1 VTLRT
6 GVTGRGAPRYDGAR
20 EAHPTGTRREAA
32 TVTTDQA
39 GTRTRRTRRT
49 SLPRWRADLRLG
61 TRIAVMRAGG
71 LALAL
76 RGDPVARLMHKP
88 WRLDPYP
95 TYAALRAAAAGG
107 VARSRTGINAV
118 ATHEACTAV
127 LRDRRFGVRL
137 ADGRM
142 PFDPTSDAQRS
153 GAGADGN
160 GTSTASGQDPTD
172 PGTALIEPID
182 LSLLSL
188 DPPDHTRLRRLAQP
202 TFAPR
207 RLAQYRDTAREVT
220 GRLLD
225 DAAARGSFDLTTDLA
240 APLPISVI
248 AELLAIP
255 HVDTPRFARWGRA
268 LGAALDGV
276 RSVRHA
282 HALSRATADLRALF
296 GDLVERRRADPGED
310 VISQLVHELDEGT
323 LTLDELVSLA
333 QLLLVAGFETT
344 TNLVGNA
351 VRALQATGTWGD
363 LVADPGLAVGAVEET
378 LRFDPPV
385 QLTAR
390 FAHEDVE
397 IGGRTLRRDSGV
409 LVLLA
414 SAGRDPA
421 AHRDPDRFD
430 PRREQTTPH
439 LAFSGGAHYCLG
451 AALARMEGEVALEM
465 LAERMPRLRPAGR
478 IVPRVATVL
487 RGPRNFPVRAA

>member
-1 VTLRT
+1 
-6 GVTGRGAPRYDGAR
+6 
-20 EAHPTGTRREAA
+20 
-32 TVTTDQA
+32 VTTDQA
-39 GTRTRRTRRT
+39 GPRAARR

-61 TRIAVMRAGG
+61 TRIAVMRGGG

-95 TYAALRAAAAGG
+95 TYAALRAQAAGG

-118 ATHEACTAV
+118 ATHDACTAV

-142 PFDPTSDAQRS
+142 PFDPQDAQRS
-153 GAGADGN
+153 GAGPSGGDDAS
-160 GTSTASGQDPTD
+160 TSSAPDPTE
-172 PGTALIEPID
+172 PGAALIEPID
-182 LSLLSL
+182 LSLLAL
-188 DPPDHTRLRRLAQP
+188 DAPDHTRLRRLAQP

-207 RLAQYRDTAREVT
+207 RLARYRDTAHEVT

-225 DAAARGSFDLTTDLA
+225 DAAARGTFDLATDLA
-240 APLPISVI
+240 APLPISII

-255 HVDTPRFARWGRA
+255 DVDAPRFARWGRA

-310 VISQLVHELDEGT
+310 VISQLVQALDEDA
-323 LTLDELVSLA
+323 LTIDELVSLA

-344 TNLVGNA
+344 TNLIGNA
-351 VRALQATGTWGD
+351 VRALQASGTWED
-363 LVADPGLAVGAVEET
+363 LVADPGLAAGAVEET

-390 FAHEDVE
+390 FAHEEVE

-414 SAGRDPA
+414 SAGRDPD
-421 AHRDPDRFD
+421 AHPDPDRFD
-430 PRREQTTPH
+430 PRREQTSPH

-451 AALARMEGEVALEM
+451 AALARMEGEVALEV
-465 LAERMPRLRPAGR
+465 LAQRMPRLRPAGR

-487 RGPRNFPVRAA
+487 RGPRRFPVRAD

>member
-1 VTLRT
+1 M
-6 GVTGRGAPRYDGAR
+6 
-20 EAHPTGTRREAA
+20 
-32 TVTTDQA
+32 TTEQADRA
-39 GTRTRRTRRT
+39 GTGPARSFREPR
-49 SLPRWRADLRLG
+49 PRWRADLRLG
-61 TRIAVMRAGG
+61 TRIAAMRAGG

-76 RGDPVARLMHKP
+76 RGDPVARLMHRP

-95 TYAALRAAAAGG
+95 TYARLRAEAGESGG
-107 VARSRTGINAV
+107 VARSRTGISAV

-142 PFDPTSDAQRS
+142 PFDAASSDS
-153 GAGADGN
+153 
-160 GTSTASGQDPTD
+160 DPTD
-172 PGTALIEPID
+172 PGTALLEPVD
-182 LSLLSL
+182 LSLLAL

-202 TFAPR
+202 AFAPR
-207 RLAQYRDTAREVT
+207 RLEQFRGSARTVTA
-220 GRLLD
+220 RLLD
-225 DAAARGSFDLTTDLA
+225 AAAARGTFDLTADLA

-255 HVDTPRFARWGRA
+255 DVDTPRFARWGRA

-282 HALSRATADLRALF
+282 HALARATADLRALF
-296 GDLVERRRADPGED
+296 ADLVERRRAAPGED
-310 VISQLVHELDEGT
+310 VVSQLVQALDEGT

-344 TNLVGNA
+344 TNLIGNA
-351 VRALQATGTWGD
+351 VRALHATGTWDD
-363 LVADPGLAVGAVEET
+363 LVADPGRAAGTVEET

-390 FAHEDVE
+390 FAHADVE
-397 IGGRTLRRDSGV
+397 IGGRALRRDSGV

-414 SAGRDPA
+414 AAGRDPA
-421 AHRDPDRFD
+421 AHPDPDRFD
-430 PRREQTTPH
+430 IGREQATAH
-439 LAFSGGAHYCLG
+439 LAFSGGPHYCLG

-465 LAERMPRLRPAGR
+465 LAQRMPRLRPAGR
-478 IVPRVATVL
+478 IVPRAATIL
-487 RGPRNFPVRAA
+487 RGPRRFPVRAG

>member
-1 VTLRT
+1 M
-6 GVTGRGAPRYDGAR
+6 
-20 EAHPTGTRREAA
+20 
-32 TVTTDQA
+32 TTDQA
-39 GTRTRRTRRT
+39 GTRAARR

-61 TRIAVMRAGG
+61 ARIAVMRGGG

-95 TYAALRAAAAGG
+95 TYATLRAQAAGG

-118 ATHEACTAV
+118 ATHDACTAV

-142 PFDPTSDAQRS
+142 PFDPTDDAS
-153 GAGADGN
+153 
-160 GTSTASGQDPTD
+160 TSSASDPTE
-172 PGTALIEPID
+172 PGAALIEPID
-182 LSLLSL
+182 LSLLAL
-188 DPPDHTRLRRLAQP
+188 DAPDHTRLRRLAQP

-207 RLAQYRDTAREVT
+207 RLAGYRDTAQQVT

-225 DAAARGSFDLTTDLA
+225 DAAARGTFDLATDLA
-240 APLPISVI
+240 APLPISII

-255 HVDTPRFARWGRA
+255 DVDAPRFARWGRA

-310 VISQLVHELDEGT
+310 VISQLVQALDEDA

-344 TNLVGNA
+344 TNLIGNA
-351 VRALQATGTWGD
+351 VRALQASGTWAD
-363 LVADPGLAVGAVEET
+363 LVADPGLAAGAVEET

-390 FAHEDVE
+390 FAHEEVE
-397 IGGRTLRRDSGV
+397 IGGRTLRRDAGV

-421 AHRDPDRFD
+421 AHPDPDRFD

-451 AALARMEGEVALEM
+451 AALARMEGEVALEV
-465 LAERMPRLRPAGR
+465 LVQRMPRLRPAGR

-487 RGPRNFPVRAA
+487 RGPRQFPVRAD

>member
-1 VTLRT
+1 
-6 GVTGRGAPRYDGAR
+6 
-20 EAHPTGTRREAA
+20 
-32 TVTTDQA
+32 
-39 GTRTRRTRRT
+39 
-49 SLPRWRADLRLG
+49 
-61 TRIAVMRAGG
+61 MRVGG

-76 RGDPVARLMHKP
+76 RGDPVARLMHRP

-95 TYAALRAAAAGG
+95 TYARLRAAAAVEGG
-107 VARSRTGINAV
+107 VARSRTGIRAV

-142 PFDPTSDAQRS
+142 PFDPRDTERS
-153 GAGADGN
+153 GEHADRGAGASGGDDASN
-160 GTSTASGQDPTD
+160 ASTGSDPTD
-172 PGTALIEPID
+172 PETALLEPID
-182 LSLLSL
+182 LSLLGL
-188 DPPDHTRLRRLAQP
+188 DAPDHTRLRRLAQP

-207 RLAQYRDTAREVT
+207 RLAQYRETARAVT

-225 DAAARGSFDLTTDLA
+225 AAPAQGPFDLVSTLA

-248 AELLAIP
+248 SELLAIP
-255 HVDTPRFARWGRA
+255 DVDTPRFAAWGRVV
-268 LGAALDGV
+268 GAALDGV

-282 HALSRATADLRALF
+282 HALSRATADLRSLF
-296 GDLVERRRADPGED
+296 ADLVERRRADPGED
-310 VISQLVHELDEGT
+310 VISQLVHALDEGT

-333 QLLLVAGFETT
+333 QLLLIAGFETT

-351 VRALQATGTWGD
+351 VQALHASGTWDD
-363 LVADPGLAVGAVEET
+363 LVADPGLAAGVVEET

-397 IGGRTLRRDSGV
+397 LGGRTLRRDTGV

-421 AHRDPDRFD
+421 AHPDPDRFD
-430 PRREQTTPH
+430 PHREQTTAH

-451 AALARMEGEVALEM
+451 AALARMEGEVALGM
-465 LAERMPRLRPAGR
+465 LAERLPHLRPAGR
-478 IVPRVATVL
+478 RVPRVATVL
-487 RGPRNFPVRAA
+487 RGPRRFPVRAD

>member
-1 VTLRT
+1 MTASR
-6 GVTGRGAPRYDGAR
+6 
-20 EAHPTGTRREAA
+20 
-32 TVTTDQA
+32 TDQA
-39 GTRTRRTRRT
+39 DSRAAPRRM
-49 SLPRWRADLRLG
+49 PRWRADLRLG

-95 TYAALRAAAAGG
+95 TYARLRDEAAAAGG
-107 VARSRTGINAV
+107 VTRSRTGIRAV

-142 PFDPTSDAQRS
+142 PFDPTDDA
-153 GAGADGN
+153 A
-160 GTSTASGQDPTD
+160 TASGHDPTD

-182 LSLLSL
+182 LSLLAL
-188 DPPDHTRLRRLAQP
+188 DPPDHARLRRLAQP

-207 RLAQYRDTAREVT
+207 RLAQYRETARTVT
-220 GRLLD
+220 ARLLD
-225 DAAARGSFDLTTDLA
+225 DAATRGTFDLTADLA

-255 HVDTPRFARWGRA
+255 DVDTPRFARWGRA

-282 HALSRATADLRALF
+282 HALARATADLRALF
-296 GDLVERRRADPGED
+296 ADLVERRRADPGED
-310 VISQLVHELDEGT
+310 VISQLVHALDAGT

-351 VRALQATGTWGD
+351 VRALHATGTWDD
-363 LVADPGLAVGAVEET
+363 LVADPGLAAGTVEET

-390 FAHEDVE
+390 FAHDDVE
-397 IGGRTLRRDSGV
+397 IGGQRLRKDSGV

-421 AHRDPDRFD
+421 AHPDPDRFD
-430 PRREQTTPH
+430 PRREQATAH

-451 AALARMEGEVALEM
+451 AALARLEGEVALEM

-478 IVPRVATVL
+478 IEPRVATVL
-487 RGPRNFPVRAA
+487 RGPTRFPVRAD

>member
-1 VTLRT
+1 M
-6 GVTGRGAPRYDGAR
+6 
-20 EAHPTGTRREAA
+20 
-32 TVTTDQA
+32 TTDQA
-39 GTRTRRTRRT
+39 DPRTAP
-49 SLPRWRADLRLG
+49 SPLPRWRADLRLG
-61 TRIAVMRAGG
+61 TRIVAMRAGG

-76 RGDPVARLMHKP
+76 RGDPVARLMHRP

-95 TYAALRAAAAGG
+95 TYARLRADAAAGG
-107 VARSRTGINAV
+107 GLARSRTGIRAV

-142 PFDPTSDAQRS
+142 PFDPRDTERS
-153 GAGADGN
+153 GEHADRGAGASETDDA
-160 GTSTASGQDPTD
+160 STGGDPTD
-172 PGTALIEPID
+172 PEAALLEPID
-182 LSLLSL
+182 LSLLGL
-188 DPPDHTRLRRLAQP
+188 DAPDHTRLRRLAQP

-207 RLAQYRDTAREVT
+207 RLEQYRETARAVT

-225 DAAARGSFDLTTDLA
+225 AAPTDAPFDLVAALA

-248 AELLAIP
+248 SELLAIP
-255 HVDTPRFARWGRA
+255 DVDTPRFAAWGRVV
-268 LGAALDGV
+268 GAALDGV

-296 GDLVERRRADPGED
+296 ADLVERRRADPGED
-310 VISQLVHELDEGT
+310 VISQLVHALDEET

-333 QLLLVAGFETT
+333 QLLLIAGFETT

-351 VRALQATGTWGD
+351 VRALHASGTWDD
-363 LVADPGLAVGAVEET
+363 LVADAGLAAGAIEET

-390 FAHEDVE
+390 FAHEDVALGE
-397 IGGRTLRRDSGV
+397 RTVRRDTGV

-421 AHRDPDRFD
+421 VHPDPDRFD
-430 PRREQTTPH
+430 PRREQTVAH

-465 LAERMPRLRPAGR
+465 LAQRLPRLRPAGR
-478 IVPRVATVL
+478 FVPRVATVL
-487 RGPRNFPVRAA
+487 RGPRRFGVRAD

>member
-1 VTLRT
+1 M
-6 GVTGRGAPRYDGAR
+6 
-20 EAHPTGTRREAA
+20 
-32 TVTTDQA
+32 TTDQVESA
-39 GTRTRRTRRT
+39 RRP
-49 SLPRWRADLRLG
+49 LPRWRADLRLG

-76 RGDPVARLMHKP
+76 RGDPVARLMHRP

-95 TYAALRAAAAGG
+95 TYAALRASADGG
-107 VARSRTGINAV
+107 LARSRTGIHAV
-118 ATHEACTAV
+118 VTHEACTAV

-142 PFDPTSDAQRS
+142 PFDPTDDAS
-153 GAGADGN
+153 
-160 GTSTASGQDPTD
+160 TSSAPDPTAAD
-172 PGTALIEPID
+172 TALLEPID

-220 GRLLD
+220 DRLLD
-225 DAAARGSFDLTTDLA
+225 DAADRAARGTFDLTTDLA

-255 HVDTPRFARWGRA
+255 DVDAPRFARWGRA

-296 GDLVERRRADPGED
+296 GDLVERRRAEPGED

-344 TNLVGNA
+344 TNLIGNA
-351 VRALQATGTWGD
+351 VRALHATGTWDD
-363 LVADPGLAVGAVEET
+363 LVADPGLAAGAVEET

-390 FAHEDVE
+390 FAHSDVE
-397 IGGRTLRRDSGV
+397 IAGRRLRRDSGV

-421 AHRDPDRFD
+421 AHADPDRFD
-430 PRREQTTPH
+430 PRREQSTPH

-465 LAERMPRLRPAGR
+465 LAQRMPRLRPAGR

-487 RGPRNFPVRAA
+487 RGPVHFPVRAG

>member
-1 VTLRT
+1 MTTQQADPRIAP
-6 GVTGRGAPRYDGAR
+6 GR
-20 EAHPTGTRREAA
+20 
-32 TVTTDQA
+32 
-39 GTRTRRTRRT
+39 
-49 SLPRWRADLRLG
+49 LPRWRADLRLG
-61 TRIAVMRAGG
+61 GRIAAMRAGG

-76 RGDPVARLMHKP
+76 RGDPVARLMHRP

-95 TYAALRAAAAGG
+95 TYARIRADAAAGGG
-107 VARSRTGINAV
+107 VARSRTGIRAV
-118 ATHEACTAV
+118 ASHEACTAV

-142 PFDPTSDAQRS
+142 PFDPADDAGSASAGPS
-153 GAGADGN
+153 GP
-160 GTSTASGQDPTD
+160 DPTD
-172 PGTALIEPID
+172 PGAALLEPID
-182 LSLLSL
+182 LSLLGL
-188 DPPDHTRLRRLAQP
+188 DAPDHTRLRRLAQP

-207 RLAQYRDTAREVT
+207 RLEQYRATARAVT

-225 DAAARGSFDLTTDLA
+225 AVPTDAPFDLVGSLA

-248 AELLAIP
+248 SELLAIP
-255 HVDTPRFARWGRA
+255 DVDTPRFAQWGRIV
-268 LGAALDGV
+268 GAALDGV

-282 HALSRATADLRALF
+282 HALSRATADLRLLF
-296 GDLVERRRADPGED
+296 ADLVERRRADPGED
-310 VISQLVHELDEGT
+310 VISQLVHALDEET

-333 QLLLVAGFETT
+333 QLLLIAGFETT

-351 VRALQATGTWGD
+351 VRALHASGTWDD
-363 LVADPGLAVGAVEET
+363 LVADPGLAAGAVEET

-390 FAHEDVE
+390 FAHDDVE
-397 IGGRTLRRDSGV
+397 LGERRVRRDTGV

-421 AHRDPDRFD
+421 AHPDPDRFD
-430 PRREQTTPH
+430 PRREQATAH

-465 LAERMPRLRPAGR
+465 LAQRLPRLRPSGR
-478 IVPRVATVL
+478 FVPRVATVL
-487 RGPRNFPVRAA
+487 RGPRRFGVRAD

>member
-1 VTLRT
+1 M
-6 GVTGRGAPRYDGAR
+6 
-20 EAHPTGTRREAA
+20 
-32 TVTTDQA
+32 TTDQA
-39 GTRTRRTRRT
+39 PPPVTRRAM
-49 SLPRWRADLRLG
+49 PRWRADLRLG

-76 RGDPVARLMHKP
+76 RGDPVARLMHRP

-95 TYAALRAAAAGG
+95 TYARLRAAAAETGG

-142 PFDPTSDAQRS
+142 PFDPTDDAGS
-153 GAGADGN
+153 
-160 GTSTASGQDPTD
+160 ASSPDPTD

-182 LSLLSL
+182 LSLLAL
-188 DPPDHTRLRRLAQP
+188 DAPDHTRLRRLAQP
-202 TFAPR
+202 TFAPK
-207 RLAQYRDTAREVT
+207 RLAQYRETARAVT

-225 DAAARGSFDLTTDLA
+225 DAEADRGTFDLTTDLA

-255 HVDTPRFARWGRA
+255 DVDTPRFARWGRA

-296 GDLVERRRADPGED
+296 ADLVERRRADPGDD
-310 VISQLVHELDEGT
+310 VISQLVARPRRGH
-323 LTLDELVSLA
+323 
-333 QLLLVAGFETT
+333 
-344 TNLVGNA
+344 
-351 VRALQATGTWGD
+351 
-363 LVADPGLAVGAVEET
+363 ADPRRARLARPAAARRRLRDDDEPRRQRRARAAGHRARGTTSPPTPGSRPARSRRRCASTRPSSSPRGSRTRTWRSAAGA
-378 LRFDPPV
+378 
-385 QLTAR
+385 
-390 FAHEDVE
+390 
-397 IGGRTLRRDSGV
+397 LRRDSGR
-409 LVLLA
+409 A
-414 SAGRDPA
+414 RAARRSAGRDPA
-421 AHRDPDRFD
+421 AHPDPDRFD
-430 PRREQTTPH
+430 PRREQTTTH

-465 LAERMPRLRPAGR
+465 LAERMPRLRPAGK
-478 IVPRVATVL
+478 IEPRVATVL
-487 RGPRNFPVRAA
+487 RGPIHFPVRAD

>member
-1 VTLRT
+1 M
-6 GVTGRGAPRYDGAR
+6 
-20 EAHPTGTRREAA
+20 
-32 TVTTDQA
+32 
-39 GTRTRRTRRT
+39 
-49 SLPRWRADLRLG
+49 PRWRADLRLG

-76 RGDPVARLMHKP
+76 RGDPVARLMHRP

-95 TYAALRAAAAGG
+95 TYARLRAAAAETGG

-118 ATHEACTAV
+118 ATHEACTTV

-142 PFDPTSDAQRS
+142 PFDPTDDAGS
-153 GAGADGN
+153 
-160 GTSTASGQDPTD
+160 ASGPDPTD

-182 LSLLSL
+182 LSLLAL
-188 DPPDHTRLRRLAQP
+188 DAPDHTRLRRLAQP
-202 TFAPR
+202 TFAPK
-207 RLAQYRDTAREVT
+207 RLAQYRETARTVT

-225 DAAARGSFDLTTDLA
+225 DATERSARGTFDLTTDLA

-255 HVDTPRFARWGRA
+255 DVDTPRFARWGRA

-296 GDLVERRRADPGED
+296 ADLVERRRADPGDD
-310 VISQLVHELDEGT
+310 VISQLVAALDEDT

-351 VRALQATGTWGD
+351 VRALQATGTWDD
-363 LVADPGLAVGAVEET
+363 LAADPGLAAGAVEET

-397 IGGRTLRRDSGV
+397 IGSRRLRRDSGV

-421 AHRDPDRFD
+421 AHPDPDRFD
-430 PRREQTTPH
+430 LRRDQTTTH

-465 LAERMPRLRPAGR
+465 LAERMPRLRPAGK
-478 IVPRVATVL
+478 IEPRVATVL
-487 RGPRNFPVRAA
+487 RGPIHFPVRAD

>member
-1 VTLRT
+1 MTAEQADT
-6 GVTGRGAPRYDGAR
+6 ADTADTAGPRIAS
-20 EAHPTGTRREAA
+20 RRMP
-32 TVTTDQA
+32 
-39 GTRTRRTRRT
+39 RR
-49 SLPRWRADLRLG
+49 RADLRLG
-61 TRIAVMRAGG
+61 TRIAAMRAGG

-76 RGDPVARLMHKP
+76 RGDPVARLMHRP

-95 TYAALRAAAAGG
+95 TYARLRAEAAASGG
-107 VARSRTGINAV
+107 VARSRTGIRAV

-142 PFDPTSDAQRS
+142 PFDPAGDAGPDPT
-153 GAGADGN
+153 GAAGP
-160 GTSTASGQDPTD
+160 DPTD

-182 LSLLSL
+182 LSLLAL
-188 DPPDHTRLRRLAQP
+188 DPPDHSRLRRLAQP
-202 TFAPR
+202 TFAPK
-207 RLAQYRDTAREVT
+207 RLAQYRESARTVTA
-220 GRLLD
+220 RLLD
-225 DAAARGSFDLTTDLA
+225 DAAARGTFDLTADLA

-255 HVDTPRFARWGRA
+255 DVDIPRFARWGRA

-296 GDLVERRRADPGED
+296 ADLVERRRADPGED
-310 VISQLVHELDEGT
+310 VISQLVHALDEGT

-351 VRALQATGTWGD
+351 VRALHATGTWDD
-363 LVADPGLAVGAVEET
+363 LVADPGLAAAVVEET

-390 FAHEDVE
+390 FAHADVE
-397 IGGRTLRRDSGV
+397 IGARRVRQDTGV

-421 AHRDPDRFD
+421 AHPDPDRFD
-430 PRREQTTPH
+430 PRREQVTPH

-451 AALARMEGEVALEM
+451 APLARLEGEVALEM
-465 LAERMPRLRPAGR
+465 LAQRMPRLRPAGR
-478 IVPRVATVL
+478 IEPRVATVL
-487 RGPRNFPVRAA
+487 RGPARFPVRVG

>member
-1 VTLRT
+1 M
-6 GVTGRGAPRYDGAR
+6 
-20 EAHPTGTRREAA
+20 
-32 TVTTDQA
+32 TTDQA
-39 GTRTRRTRRT
+39 DTRRAP
-49 SLPRWRADLRLG
+49 SPLPRWRADLRLG
-61 TRIAVMRAGG
+61 SRIAVMRAGG

-76 RGDPVARLMHKP
+76 RGDPVARLMHRP

-95 TYAALRAAAAGG
+95 TYARLRADAAGQGG
-107 VARSRTGINAV
+107 VARSRTGIRAV
-118 ATHEACTAV
+118 ASHEACTAV

-142 PFDPTSDAQRS
+142 PFDPTDDA
-153 GAGADGN
+153 
-160 GTSTASGQDPTD
+160 STGGDPTD
-172 PGTALIEPID
+172 PEAALLEPID
-182 LSLLSL
+182 LSLLGL
-188 DPPDHTRLRRLAQP
+188 DAPDHTRLRRLAQP

-207 RLAQYRDTAREVT
+207 RLEQYRETARTVT

-225 DAAARGSFDLTTDLA
+225 AAPTDGPFDLVSTLA

-248 AELLAIP
+248 SELLAIP
-255 HVDTPRFARWGRA
+255 DVDTPRFAQWGRVV
-268 LGAALDGV
+268 GAALDGV

-282 HALSRATADLRALF
+282 HALSRATADLRLLF
-296 GDLVERRRADPGED
+296 ADLVERRRADPGED
-310 VISQLVHELDEGT
+310 VISQLVHALDEET

-333 QLLLVAGFETT
+333 QLLLIAGFETT

-351 VRALQATGTWGD
+351 VRALHASGTWDD
-363 LVADPGLAVGAVEET
+363 LVADPGLAAGAIEET

-390 FAHEDVE
+390 FAHSDVE
-397 IGGRTLRRDSGV
+397 LGERTVRRDTGV

-421 AHRDPDRFD
+421 VHPDPDRFD
-430 PRREQTTPH
+430 PRREQTVAH

-465 LAERMPRLRPAGR
+465 LAQRLPRLRPAGR
-478 IVPRVATVL
+478 FVPRVATVL
-487 RGPRNFPVRAA
+487 RGPRRFGVRAD

>member
-1 VTLRT
+1 MTA
-6 GVTGRGAPRYDGAR
+6 GR
-20 EAHPTGTRREAA
+20 
-32 TVTTDQA
+32 TDQA
-39 GTRTRRTRRT
+39 DSRTAPRRM
-49 SLPRWRADLRLG
+49 PRWRADLRLG

-76 RGDPVARLMHKP
+76 RGDPVARLMHRP

-95 TYAALRAAAAGG
+95 TYARLRAEAAAAGG
-107 VARSRTGINAV
+107 VTRSRTGIRAV

-137 ADGRM
+137 ADGQM
-142 PFDPTSDAQRS
+142 PFDPTDDAGS
-153 GAGADGN
+153 
-160 GTSTASGQDPTD
+160 ASGSDGHDPTD

-182 LSLLSL
+182 LSLLAL
-188 DPPDHTRLRRLAQP
+188 DPPDHARLRRLAQP
-202 TFAPR
+202 TFAPK
-207 RLAQYRDTAREVT
+207 RLAQYRETARTVT
-220 GRLLD
+220 ARLLD
-225 DAAARGSFDLTTDLA
+225 DAAARGTFDLTADLA

-255 HVDTPRFARWGRA
+255 DVDTPRFARWGRA

-296 GDLVERRRADPGED
+296 ADLVERRRAEPGED
-310 VISQLVHELDEGT
+310 VISQLVHALDAGT

-351 VRALQATGTWGD
+351 VRALHATGTWDD
-363 LVADPGLAVGAVEET
+363 LVADPGLAAGAIEET

-397 IGGRTLRRDSGV
+397 IGGRALRKDSGV

-421 AHRDPDRFD
+421 AHPDPDRFD
-430 PRREQTTPH
+430 PRREQTTAH

-451 AALARMEGEVALEM
+451 AALARLEGEVALEM
-465 LAERMPRLRPAGR
+465 LADRMPRLRPAGR
-478 IVPRVATVL
+478 IEPRVATVL
-487 RGPRNFPVRAA
+487 RGPTRFPVRAD

>member
-1 VTLRT
+1 M
-6 GVTGRGAPRYDGAR
+6 
-20 EAHPTGTRREAA
+20 
-32 TVTTDQA
+32 TTDQA
-39 GTRTRRTRRT
+39 PPPVTRRAM
-49 SLPRWRADLRLG
+49 PRWRADLRLG

-95 TYAALRAAAAGG
+95 TYARLRAAAAETGG

-142 PFDPTSDAQRS
+142 PFDPTDDAGS
-153 GAGADGN
+153 
-160 GTSTASGQDPTD
+160 ASGPDPTD

-182 LSLLSL
+182 LSLLAL
-188 DPPDHTRLRRLAQP
+188 DAPDHTRLRRLAQP
-202 TFAPR
+202 TFAPK
-207 RLAQYRDTAREVT
+207 RLAQYRETARTVT

-225 DAAARGSFDLTTDLA
+225 DAAARGTFDLTTDLA

-255 HVDTPRFARWGRA
+255 DVDTPRFARWGRA

-296 GDLVERRRADPGED
+296 ADLVERRRADPGED
-310 VISQLVHELDEGT
+310 VISQLVAALDEDT

-351 VRALQATGTWGD
+351 VRALQATGTWDD
-363 LVADPGLAVGAVEET
+363 LAADPGLAAGAVEET

-397 IGGRTLRRDSGV
+397 IGGRRLRRDSGV

-414 SAGRDPA
+414 GAGRDPA
-421 AHRDPDRFD
+421 AHPDPDRFD
-430 PRREQTTPH
+430 PHREQTTTH

-451 AALARMEGEVALEM
+451 AALARMEGEIALEM

-478 IVPRVATVL
+478 IEPRIATVL
-487 RGPRNFPVRAA
+487 RGPIHFPVRAD

>member
-1 VTLRT
+1 M
-6 GVTGRGAPRYDGAR
+6 
-20 EAHPTGTRREAA
+20 
-32 TVTTDQA
+32 TTDQA
-39 GTRTRRTRRT
+39 PPPVTRRAM
-49 SLPRWRADLRLG
+49 PRWRADLRLG

-76 RGDPVARLMHKP
+76 RGDPVARLMHRP

-95 TYAALRAAAAGG
+95 TYARLRAAAAETGG

-142 PFDPTSDAQRS
+142 PFDPTDDAGS
-153 GAGADGN
+153 
-160 GTSTASGQDPTD
+160 ASGPDPTD

-182 LSLLSL
+182 LSLLAL
-188 DPPDHTRLRRLAQP
+188 DAPDHTRLRRLAQP
-202 TFAPR
+202 TFAPK
-207 RLAQYRDTAREVT
+207 RLAQYRETARTVT

-225 DAAARGSFDLTTDLA
+225 DATERSARGTFDLTTDLA

-255 HVDTPRFARWGRA
+255 DVDTPRFARWGRA

-296 GDLVERRRADPGED
+296 ADLVERRRADPGDD
-310 VISQLVHELDEGT
+310 VISQLVAALDEDT

-351 VRALQATGTWGD
+351 VRALQATGTWED
-363 LVADPGLAVGAVEET
+363 LAADPGLAAGAVEET

-397 IGGRTLRRDSGV
+397 IGSRRLRRDSGV

-421 AHRDPDRFD
+421 AHPDPDRFD
-430 PRREQTTPH
+430 LRRDQTTTH

-465 LAERMPRLRPAGR
+465 LAERMPRLRPAGK
-478 IVPRVATVL
+478 IEPRVATVL
-487 RGPRNFPVRAA
+487 RGPIHFPVRAD

>member
-1 VTLRT
+1 M
-6 GVTGRGAPRYDGAR
+6 
-20 EAHPTGTRREAA
+20 
-32 TVTTDQA
+32 TTEQA
-39 GTRTRRTRRT
+39 DRADAGSTRTARTP
-49 SLPRWRADLRLG
+49 LPRWRGDLRLG
-61 TRIAVMRAGG
+61 TRIAAMRVGG
-71 LALAL
+71 LALAV

-95 TYAALRAAAAGG
+95 TYARLRAQAAAAGG
-107 VARSRTGINAV
+107 VARSRTGISAV

-142 PFDPTSDAQRS
+142 PFDPMSDAT
-153 GAGADGN
+153 GAEGPE
-160 GTSTASGQDPTD
+160 PTD
-172 PGTALIEPID
+172 PGTALLEPID
-182 LSLLSL
+182 LSLLAL
-188 DPPDHTRLRRLAQP
+188 DAPDHTRLRRLAQP

-207 RLAQYRDTAREVT
+207 RLEQYRASARRVTA
-220 GRLLD
+220 RLLD
-225 DAAARGSFDLTTDLA
+225 DAAARGSFDLTADLA

-255 HVDTPRFARWGRA
+255 DVDTPRFARWGRA

-282 HALSRATADLRALF
+282 HALGRATADLRALF
-296 GDLVERRRADPGED
+296 ADLVERRRAEPGED
-310 VISQLVHELDEGT
+310 VVSQLVHALDAGT
-323 LTLDELVSLA
+323 LSLDELVSLA

-344 TNLVGNA
+344 TNLIGNA
-351 VRALQATGTWGD
+351 VRTLHATGTWDD
-363 LVADPGLAVGAVEET
+363 LVADPGLAAGTVEET

-397 IGGRTLRRDSGV
+397 IGGRALRRDSGV

-421 AHRDPDRFD
+421 AHPDPDRFD
-430 PRREQTTPH
+430 IRREQTTAH
-439 LAFSGGAHYCLG
+439 LAFSGGVHYCLG

-465 LAERMPRLRPAGR
+465 LAQRLPRLRPAGR

-487 RGPRNFPVRAA
+487 RGPQRFPVRAD

>member
-1 VTLRT
+1 MTT
-6 GVTGRGAPRYDGAR
+6 EQADPRSAR
-20 EAHPTGTRREAA
+20 R
-32 TVTTDQA
+32 
-39 GTRTRRTRRT
+39 

-61 TRIAVMRAGG
+61 TRIAAMRGGG

-95 TYAALRAAAAGG
+95 TYAALRAQAAGG

-142 PFDPTSDAQRS
+142 PFDPTDDAGTVS
-153 GAGADGN
+153 GH
-160 GTSTASGQDPTD
+160 DPTD

-182 LSLLSL
+182 LSLLAL
-188 DPPDHTRLRRLAQP
+188 DEPDHTRLRRLAQP

-207 RLAQYRDTAREVT
+207 RLARYRDTAREVT

-225 DAAARGSFDLTTDLA
+225 DAAARGTFDLATDLA
-240 APLPISVI
+240 APLPISII

-255 HVDTPRFARWGRA
+255 DVDTPRFARWGRA

-310 VISQLVHELDEGT
+310 VFSQLVHALDEDA

-344 TNLVGNA
+344 TNLIGNA
-351 VRALQATGTWGD
+351 VRALQATGTWDD
-363 LVADPGLAVGAVEET
+363 LVADPALAVGVVEET
-378 LRFDPPV
+378 LRYDPPV

-390 FAHEDVE
+390 FAHEEVE

-421 AHRDPDRFD
+421 AHTDPDRFD
-430 PRREQTTPH
+430 PRRTQTTPH

-451 AALARMEGEVALEM
+451 AALARMEGEVALEV
-465 LAERMPRLRPAGR
+465 LAQRMPRLRPAGR

-487 RGPRNFPVRAA
+487 RGPRHFPVRAH